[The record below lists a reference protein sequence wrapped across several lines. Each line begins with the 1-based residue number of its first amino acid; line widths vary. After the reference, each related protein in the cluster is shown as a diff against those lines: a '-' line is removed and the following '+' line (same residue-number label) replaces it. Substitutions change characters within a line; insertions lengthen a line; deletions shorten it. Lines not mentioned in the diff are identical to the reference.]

1 MKNKKPKKKRS
12 YFWVWIIIFI
22 VGLMGILYLEN
33 KEIRNND
40 KQEEVKIDFS
50 SEEYKDID
58 LWKENITFEAR
69 DYDGNLVTGIA
80 WFGVNGIYSKE
91 RPLIFGENEYTYW
104 SQNDSYI
111 IIPEKLI
118 PDTISLALYKT
129 TTRRLTYS
137 LGGWRLTST

>member
-80 WFGVNGIYSKE
+80 WFGVNGIYSTQT
-91 RPLIFGENEYTYW
+91 PLIFG
-104 SQNDSYI
+104 
-111 IIPEKLI
+111 
-118 PDTISLALYKT
+118 
-129 TTRRLTYS
+129 
-137 LGGWRLTST
+137 